1 MKASTFICLQLALV
15 AMFSWTASAHTHLRD
30 LKIGTTQYERGV
42 CIRPYNSTTMFSF
55 PSKDPT
61 DKYMR
66 CRTPSVDSKADKQ
79 CDIKA
84 GSKVTISW
92 HETEVSTSRAINPSH
107 MGPCIV
113 WIAPLESNG
122 EGDVWAKIFEDGYNP
137 KTKKWCI
144 DTVNDNNGTLDI
156 TIPSDILA
164 GKYLLRTE
172 IIALHLA
179 AVPFTGG
186 KDGAEY
192 YSNCAELTV
201 SGGGKTVPKGVAIPG
216 VYKVDMPGIVFNTSA
231 PFTSYKIPGPPVYK
245 VGDPSGPT
253 KPDTGA
259 KKPCIKK
266 RRRRQ
271 LTEDL

>member
-84 GSKVTISW
+84 GS
-92 HETEVSTSRAINPSH
+92 
-107 MGPCIV
+107 
-113 WIAPLESNG
+113 
-122 EGDVWAKIFEDGYNP
+122 
-137 KTKKWCI
+137 KKWCI